1 MGLTADK
8 EVTSPL
14 STEDERAR
22 KRQAIGLSARR
33 PTAREA
39 VNLPPEEGE
48 ADPSMWTAVLLLV
61 IMCLTTGWMVYD
73 AVTNV
78 PYAGAVEQHASHLII
93 NDDFTAPQLALAD
106 SQTDGIG
113 WIGFRDDSYQI
124 LVEKPGHLSWSTLGL
139 LDLSIYRLET
149 ALTVGSVTAEAPF
162 GGYGGLVVRYANPS
176 NFYLFTTNGR
186 GAYQVQLQKDEQ
198 WRILQPWT
206 STAAL
211 KSGEEANVLAVEDD
225 GAEIRFYTNDE
236 LLFNITDPRLPGGD
250 VGFAGGTQ
258 SQGTVLATF
267 EWVKLYAVPTHP
279 IH

>member
-39 VNLPPEEGE
+39 VHLPPEEHAVE
-48 ADPSMWTAVLLLV
+48 SSMWTAVLLLV
-61 IMCLTTGWMVYD
+61 GMCLATGWMVYD
-73 AVTNV
+73 AV
-78 PYAGAVEQHASHLII
+78 AGAPSTSAVEQHATHPII
-93 NDDFTAPQLALAD
+93 DDDFTAPQLALVD
-106 SQTDGIG
+106 SQIEGVG
-113 WIGFRDDSYQI
+113 WTGFRGDSYQI

-139 LDLSIYRLET
+139 LDLSTYRLET
-149 ALTVGSVTAEAPF
+149 ALTVGSVTEATPF
-162 GGYGGLVVRYANPS
+162 GGYAGLVVRYANPA

-206 STAAL
+206 PATAL
-211 KSGEEANVLAVEDD
+211 QPGEEANVLAVEDD
-225 GAEIRFYTNDE
+225 GAEIRFYANEE
-236 LLFNITDPRLPGGD
+236 LLFAITDPRLPGGD

-258 SQGTVLATF
+258 SQGSVLAVF

-279 IH
+279 IQ